1 MDVIELLLA
10 LEWEYSVPA
19 SSYNFPISIANLRP
33 SVRVMSVFLNAFLW
47 STHLLSPL
55 RLYMLLF
62 NT

>member
-10 LEWEYSVPA
+10 LEWEYSIPA

-33 SVRVMSVFLNAFLW
+33 SVRGMSFFSMLFLW
-47 STHLLSPL
+47 STRLSSPL